1 VIACD
6 GAGIPKDPGYF
17 LEDSMLAISN
27 LSKSFPGVRALT
39 EMQLN
44 VRAGEIHA
52 LVGENGAGKST
63 LTKIIAGVYRPDE
76 GQIEFDGKTVHWS
89 SAGDAKAAGIHVIY
103 QEFVLFPQMTVAENI
118 FLGHERRWKP
128 GLVDHR
134 QTRRDAVELLKRLGS
149 AINPDNRV
157 SDLSVADQQMVEI
170 AKALVHKVKL
180 LILDEPTAVISGKE
194 VSLLFQR
201 ILALKAEGV
210 AIIYISHRLEEIFEI
225 CDRVTVLKDGKFVA
239 CRDIGDVDRGS
250 LVSLMVGRDMSELYP
265 PKADMRR
272 DRPVVLEV
280 RDISVPDRV
289 RKASIQLR
297 AGEITTLAGMVGAG
311 RSEVALG
318 IFGGLPLSGGQIV
331 VGGKTY
337 KAMSPS
343 RAIGEGIGLLT
354 EDRKGQGLAMLLDVA
369 SNISAADL
377 NSVSSRGMLD
387 HRKEAA
393 IARSEIA
400 AYQIACRGP
409 HNPVVNMSG
418 GNQQKVLVSRWAR
431 TCKTVLILDEP
442 TRGVDVG
449 AKAEIYRIVR
459 ELAASGIAVLMISSE
474 LPEVVG
480 MSDRVVVMR
489 EGVTV
494 GELVGDDI
502 DEEKI
507 MQLATQ
513 KHLIEELAS

>member
-1 VIACD
+1 
-6 GAGIPKDPGYF
+6 
-17 LEDSMLAISN
+17 MLTISN
-27 LSKSFPGVRALT
+27 ISKSFPGVKALT

-76 GQIEFDGKTVHWS
+76 GQMEFDGEIVHWH
-89 SAGDAKAAGIHVIY
+89 SAGDAKTAGIHVIY
-103 QEFVLFPQMTVAENI
+103 QEFVLFPQLTVAENI
-118 FLGHERRWKP
+118 FLGHERRRGF

-134 QTRRDAVELLKRLGS
+134 QTRKDAVEILRRLGVE
-149 AINPDNRV
+149 IDPDSRV

-201 ILALKAEGV
+201 VRALKAEGV
-210 AIIYISHRLEEIFEI
+210 AVIYISHRLEEIFEI

-239 CRDIGDVDRGS
+239 CLDVSEVDRGS
-250 LVSLMVGRDMSELYP
+250 LVSLMVGRNMAELYP

-272 DRPVVLEV
+272 DRPTVLEA
-280 RDISVPDRV
+280 RNISVPGRV
-289 RKASIQLR
+289 RGASITVR
-297 AGEITTLAGMVGAG
+297 AGEVTTLAGMVGSG
-311 RSEVALG
+311 RSELALG
-318 IFGGLPLSGGQIV
+318 IFGGLALSGGQIAI
-331 VGGKTY
+331 GGKTY
-337 KAMSPS
+337 SAMSPAK
-343 RAIGEGIGLLT
+343 AIEEGIGLLT

-377 NSVSSRGMLD
+377 SSVSRKGLINQ
-387 HRKEAA
+387 RKENE
-393 IARSEIA
+393 IARLEIS

-409 HNPVVNMSG
+409 SNPVFNMSG

-431 TCKTVLILDEP
+431 TCKKVLILDEP

-459 ELAASGIAVLMISSE
+459 GLAENGIAVLMISSE

-489 EGVTV
+489 EGVIT
-494 GELVGDDI
+494 GELVGDEI
-502 DEEKI
+502 NEGEI

-513 KHLIEELAS
+513 ENLIVELAS